1 MRLLDPTCHFLF
13 PFLLSVQAQPV
24 SFSVEAQP
32 VHAENSDPSH
42 TAPYKRRAKTL
53 MPQHDLLLI
62 SAQPPPCP
70 CSASS
75 SSCSCIAQSYHQ
87 MRRRPAPAS
96 PCVAPPCTAPPCRP
110 CLPSAALTPSRLAP
124 LPTRVSAQPAPHAAV
139 HQACPAPVSLPASL
153 AFVLHHP
160 AAAPPLP
167 SPGAARSHPLQAA
180 RTESVRNRTDPPAQL
195 PSQNSISTMRPR
207 GKLGMERNPLVVLF
221 HLPRFPRALVP

>member
-1 MRLLDPTCHFLF
+1 LLLPAL
-13 PFLLSVQAQPV
+13 A
-24 SFSVEAQP
+24 P
-32 VHAENSDPSH
+32 VHPH
-42 TAPYKRRAKTL
+42 
-53 MPQHDLLLI
+53 
-62 SAQPPPCP
+62 PPPARRVP
-70 CSASS
+70 STVAAASK
-75 SSCSCIAQSYHQ
+75 
-87 MRRRPAPAS
+87 RTS
-96 PCVAPPCTAPPCRP
+96 PCVAPPSLRRAPCRPLGFAPALPLPAPPCRP